1 MNQVVE
7 LATKKSRE
15 HGVCW
20 IGSHHGNHSGAA
32 SVYVRMLAE
41 RGLVGIY
48 MAVGNANHM
57 APWGGTDL
65 LLSTNPIAIAVP
77 TQKGQPIV
85 LLDMATTVA
94 AYGKVKLAAQRGE
107 SIPEGWM
114 IDRTGKP
121 ILDPARAGEGSLLPI
136 GDYKGYGLALMI
148 SLLAGTLNGAAVGKE
163 TIDFNACHDGVTN
176 TGQALIAVDPDAFGE
191 RALFI
196 ERISAVV
203 RDIQESNTL
212 PGVDRIRIP
221 GEGADASIS
230 SRQREGIPISSEL
243 LKALNACAV
252 ECGVPVLNF

>member
-1 MNQVVE
+1 
-7 LATKKSRE
+7 
-15 HGVCW
+15 
-20 IGSHHGNHSGAA
+20 
-32 SVYVRMLAE
+32 
-41 RGLVGIY
+41 
-48 MAVGNANHM
+48 
-57 APWGGTDL
+57 
-65 LLSTNPIAIAVP
+65 
-77 TQKGQPIV
+77 
-85 LLDMATTVA
+85 
-94 AYGKVKLAAQRGE
+94 
-107 SIPEGWM
+107 
-114 IDRTGKP
+114 
-121 ILDPARAGEGSLLPI
+121 
-136 GDYKGYGLALMI
+136 MI

-203 RDIQESNTL
+203 RDIQESNIL

-230 SRQREGIPISSEL
+230 SRQHEGIPISREL